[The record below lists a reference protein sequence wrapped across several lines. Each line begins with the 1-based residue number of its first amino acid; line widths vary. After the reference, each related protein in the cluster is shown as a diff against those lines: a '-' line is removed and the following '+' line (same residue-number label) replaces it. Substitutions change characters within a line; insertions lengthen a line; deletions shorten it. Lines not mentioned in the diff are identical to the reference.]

1 MLCNVQRYL
10 MCRQWPISVAS
21 PWARKQQEIGKEEK
35 SLLNLTGLMLFPSE
49 GSGLSSAK
57 ISKSKNGSNI
67 PCCHISSPA
76 RVCNTSTSLY
86 AYVCAPRVGVLGGS
100 QHYSRSC
107 RRSLNAACSFA
118 SKLPGIE
125 ATENTD
131 WEHGQTSAPIGRLGL
146 MQLVGWVSLLEF
158 TDVAA
163 TLPQRAPT
171 AQHLRVNVRPRG
183 DWVGGHRRVAQ
194 ISCDSTLDLNSQPFL
209 GSTFVL
215 FW

>member
-21 PWARKQQEIGKEEK
+21 SWARKQQEIGKEEK

-67 PCCHISSPA
+67 PCCHISSPVQ
-76 RVCNTSTSLY
+76 VCNTSTSLY

-100 QHYSRSC
+100 QHCSRSC

-131 WEHGQTSAPIGRLGL
+131 WQARVDAACGMG
-146 MQLVGWVSLLEF
+146 EF
-158 TDVAA
+158 IRVYRRCRDVAA
-163 TLPQRAPT
+163 TGADGTAPARQRQT
-171 AQHLRVNVRPRG
+171 KG
-183 DWVGGHRRVAQ
+183 
-194 ISCDSTLDLNSQPFL
+194 
-209 GSTFVL
+209 
-215 FW
+215 